1 MPERAVVCQHLPPPH
16 LDILVSPEGDLLDL
30 DIVLTLGLLGPGAG
44 GLEELT
50 EFGDVAGHTPGQVL
64 GEGGR
69 DSASQNCI
77 LDLIS
82 VSHRRSHGRMNI
94 QLFFSEYCNALNSA
108 LFCTQIS

>member
-50 EFGDVAGHTPGQVL
+50 EFVDVAGHTPGQVL
-64 GEGGR
+64 GEGVVI
-69 DSASQNCI
+69 DVIAPLKIAS
-77 LDLIS
+77 LIS
-82 VSHRRSHGRMNI
+82 SLYLTAGGMV
-94 QLFFSEYCNALNSA
+94 A
-108 LFCTQIS
+108 